1 MIFPNHKY
9 SYYEKDL
16 EEKVLHSSVITKS
29 K

>member
-1 MIFPNHKY
+1 MIYPNHEY
-9 SYYEKDL
+9 SYYENDL